1 MRKNTKRSAIVAGV
15 ATVLIGGGVA
25 AWAAT
30 GWNIGG
36 SGTSDAT
43 AATITPLTA
52 ESTFAKS
59 LYPGL
64 VTTMLT
70 KVTNPNEFDVK
81 LTGSVTP
88 GAITVSGADPDATS
102 CKNGITTSTFSTN
115 FPGTPTITK
124 GAVGQDVTSNV
135 TVNDLP
141 QTCAGKTIHVTYTF
155 TGVSQA

>member
-1 MRKNTKRSAIVAGV
+1 MGKNTKRSAIVAGV

-30 GWNIGG
+30 GWTIGG
-36 SGTSDAT
+36 NGTSDAK
-43 AATITPLTA
+43 ASSITPLTA
-52 ESTFAKS
+52 TSTFANT

-64 VTTMLT
+64 QTTMLT
-70 KVTNPNEFDVK
+70 KVKNPNEFDVK

-88 GAITVSGADPDATS
+88 GAITVSGSDPDAIT
-102 CKNGITTSTFSTN
+102 CKNGITPTTFSTN
-115 FPGTPTITK
+115 FPGTPTIGK
-124 GAVGQDVTSNV
+124 GATDQSVTSNV

-141 QTCAGKTIHVTYTF
+141 QACAGRTIQVTYTF